1 MGIRIIILGG
11 LIYLFY
17 MLPQNFF
24 SLPYF
29 NIDKVNITENS
40 KMLQPELT
48 KISEKMYNKNGTRI
62 DYDDLKKLIKKDIR
76 VENVQ
81 IEQKALGEIT
91 IDVTEKALAYYAVI
105 GKNIYLV
112 DNKGIIFGYLNEKK
126 IEDIPIIVTD
136 KESEIR
142 EIAQYLNKISQAE
155 GSKIISQIYKVNN
168 KEYNIIL
175 ADGTKLKTN
184 KTVDIQKYS
193 IATQLYFKMSKE
205 KKIDYIDLR
214 FDDYIIKYLGDEKKR
229 KKK

>member
-112 DNKGIIFGYLNEKK
+112 DNKGTIFGYLNEKK

-155 GSKIISQIYKVNN
+155 GAKIISQIYKVND

-214 FDDYIIKYLGDEKKR
+214 FDDYIIKYLGDEKK
-229 KKK
+229 

>member
-48 KISEKMYNKNGTRI
+48 KIS
-62 DYDDLKKLIKKDIR
+62 D
-76 VENVQ
+76 ENVQ

-112 DNKGIIFGYLNEKK
+112 DNKGTIFGYLNEKK

-155 GSKIISQIYKVNN
+155 GVKIISQIYKVNN

-175 ADGTKLKTN
+175 TDGTKLKTN

-214 FDDYIIKYLGDEKKR
+214 FDDYIIKYLGDEKK
-229 KKK
+229 

>member
-48 KISEKMYNKNGTRI
+48 KISEKIYNKNGIRI
-62 DYDDLKKLIKKDIR
+62 DYDDIKKLIKKDIR

-112 DNKGIIFGYLNEKK
+112 DNKGTIFGYLNEKK

-155 GSKIISQIYKVNN
+155 GAKIISQIYKVND

-175 ADGTKLKTN
+175 VDGTKLKTN

-214 FDDYIIKYLGDEKKR
+214 FDDYIIKYLGDEKK
-229 KKK
+229 